1 MDLTRATA
9 FILGLFMLCGV
20 AENPAAAQEPAKKPA
35 AEKSY
40 SYVNVAVID
49 FEEIRRQASVVK
61 DIRKQVG
68 KLRSVFQAD
77 IQKEEEALRNADKE
91 LARKRTILTPDAFSE
106 ERRKFQQRV
115 AEVQRLVQDRKQ
127 KLDSALA
134 TAMRK
139 VEVTLKDIVT
149 EMAKKKKLTLILRK
163 EQTVLAAPSLS
174 ITKEVLRMVEEKMPS
189 LKIPDIG
196 K

>member
-1 MDLTRATA
+1 MGLTRATV
-9 FILGLFMLCGV
+9 FILSLSILYGV
-20 AENPAAAQEPAKKPA
+20 SENPAVAQEPPQKPA
-35 AEKSY
+35 EASY
-40 SYVNVAVID
+40 SYINVAVID
-49 FEEIRRQASVVK
+49 IDEIRRKASVVK
-61 DIRKQVG
+61 DIRAQIG
-68 KLRSVFQAD
+68 KFRNAFQAD

-163 EQTVLAAPSLS
+163 EQTVLVAPGLS
-174 ITKEVLRMVEEKMPS
+174 ITQEVLRKVEEKLPA